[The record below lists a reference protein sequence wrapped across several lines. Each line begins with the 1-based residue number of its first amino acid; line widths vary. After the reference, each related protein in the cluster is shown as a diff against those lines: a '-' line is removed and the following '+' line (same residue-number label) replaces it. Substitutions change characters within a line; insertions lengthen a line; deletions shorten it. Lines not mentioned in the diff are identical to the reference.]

1 MDEVTDSIDKN
12 KVVML
17 PDNFN
22 PLSILSG
29 GEIKKENKKEQGDL
43 IDSSLIFNS
52 EDFKIS

>member
-1 MDEVTDSIDKN
+1 MDEVTDLIDKN

-22 PLSILSG
+22 PLSILPG

>member
-22 PLSILSG
+22 PLSILPG

-43 IDSSLIFNS
+43 IDSSLMFNS